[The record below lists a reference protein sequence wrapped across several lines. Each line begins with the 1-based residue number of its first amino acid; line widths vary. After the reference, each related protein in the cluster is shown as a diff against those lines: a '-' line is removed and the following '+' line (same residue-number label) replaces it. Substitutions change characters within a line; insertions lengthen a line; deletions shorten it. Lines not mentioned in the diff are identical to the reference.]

1 MRNDLSNSTGWLIH
15 DFVVGPVAGGLGG
28 LILGL
33 IVMARTSDTWSIG
46 ATVIAV
52 CLVITVLALRFER
65 NRRPHAGWI
74 TFMVWVILI
83 ASVLFLT
90 LLIDALR
97 DFT

>member
-1 MRNDLSNSTGWLIH
+1 MRTDLGSSTGWLVH
-15 DFVVGPVAGGLGG
+15 DFVIGPFAGGLGG

-33 IVMARTSDTWSIG
+33 IVMARTSDSWSIG
-46 ATVIAV
+46 GTVIGV

-65 NRRPHAGWI
+65 NRRPHAGWV
-74 TFMVWVILI
+74 TFVVWVILI

-90 LLIDALR
+90 LLVDALR